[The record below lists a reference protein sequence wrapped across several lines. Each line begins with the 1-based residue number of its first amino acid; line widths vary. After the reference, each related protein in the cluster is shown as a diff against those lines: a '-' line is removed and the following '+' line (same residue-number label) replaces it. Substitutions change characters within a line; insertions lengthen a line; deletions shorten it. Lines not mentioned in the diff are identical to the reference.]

1 MRADPVQ
8 IAETLGPHE
17 ADDEVESG
25 RSRGQHARHRLRR
38 SPAIFLGGGLVVLLV
53 LLAVFAPLLA
63 PTDPNRA
70 FDDGLNAFGQ
80 PVGPFSS
87 HFVLGTDNQERDV
100 LSRLIFG
107 ARISL
112 FIAVVANAI
121 SMLVS
126 LAIGLFAGYLR
137 GPVEIVLMRLTDLMM
152 SLPSLLLALSLT
164 VVFQPGLL
172 TVIVAIALVNWTY
185 LARVIYGEVVS
196 LREREFVEAARAVG
210 AGPWRIMVRQILPHL
225 LDLSIIYFALN
236 ASQIILTE
244 SALSFLGQGVQP
256 PTPSWGNMIAD
267 AQQAYLTAPWL
278 LLCPSACII
287 ITLIAFNLL
296 GDGLQALF
304 DMRVR

>member
-1 MRADPVQ
+1 MRADPVP
-8 IAETLGPHE
+8 IARPLGSQAAE
-17 ADDEVESG
+17 EEIWAG
-25 RSRGQHARHRLRR
+25 LSRGQHLRYKLRHD
-38 SPAIFLGGGLVVLLV
+38 PALFLGGGLVLLLV
-53 LLAVFAPLLA
+53 LIAIFAPLVA
-63 PTDPNRA
+63 PADPNRA

-80 PVGPFSS
+80 PVGPFTS
-87 HFVLGTDNQERDV
+87 HFLLGTDNQERDV

-112 FIAVVANAI
+112 FIAVVANAL
-121 SMLVS
+121 SMLFS
-126 LAIGLFAGYLR
+126 LGIGLFAGYMR
-137 GPVEIVLMRLTDLMM
+137 GLVETVLMRFTDLMM

-185 LARVIYGEVVS
+185 LARVVYGEVVS

-210 AGPWRIMVRQILPHL
+210 AGPLRIMLRHILPHL
-225 LDLSIIYFALN
+225 LNLSLIYFALN

-267 AQQAYLTAPWL
+267 AQQAYLSAPWL
-278 LLCPSACII
+278 LLCPSICII
-287 ITLIAFNLL
+287 VTVIAFNLL
-296 GDGLQALF
+296 GDGLQSLF
-304 DMRVR
+304 DTYVR